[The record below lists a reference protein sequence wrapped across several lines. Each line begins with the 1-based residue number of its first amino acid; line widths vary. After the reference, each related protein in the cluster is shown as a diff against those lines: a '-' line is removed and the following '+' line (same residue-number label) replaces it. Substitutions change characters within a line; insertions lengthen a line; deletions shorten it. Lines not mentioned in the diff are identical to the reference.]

1 MRIPIRLQ
9 LALLVLLTAFLA
21 LAAVSISTVSS
32 AHTGSADDAC
42 SDVVNSG

>member
-21 LAAVSISTVSS
+21 LAAVSISTVSPVW
-32 AHTGSADDAC
+32 TGSAEDAC
-42 SDVVNSG
+42 SDSVNSG